1 MLTSQKFIES
11 DGAGS
16 VSYIFIDNVRFFSM
30 IAIVM
35 RHCERSL
42 FSDLH
47 VSSLERSITQF
58 RGFGV
63 LMFFVNSAF
72 LMAAWLARPNSSIR
86 TYWWGRL
93 NRVGKPWLI
102 WASVY
107 QIIEL
112 TKFFVRQETNL
123 SELTYQIWQNV
134 FFDVY
139 WFVPILL
146 FSLAVFLPLRCL
158 WRSWWFG
165 LILFLL
171 SLIYGVDQYS
181 RWFPPSH
188 TTAFFGYLFYL
199 WLGVQLFEHF
209 PKVQTWVWR
218 IQWRLVL
225 TILCLGFGL
234 MIVENKVM
242 LFFGFPNTYNALQI
256 SNQFYALVALIVLIK
271 LNVKLVPSFMNVR
284 KETYGIYLIHQII
297 GSVGRG
303 GIDVAVGLPK
313 SGASFFARLPE
324 MIQNPFARIGVW
336 VFWFGVVYTT
346 SVLAT
351 KALRHTNWAW
361 IVGEKN

>member
-16 VSYIFIDNVRFFSM
+16 VSYIFIDNVRFLSM

-123 SELTYQIWQNV
+123 SELT
-134 FFDVY
+134 
-139 WFVPILL
+139 
-146 FSLAVFLPLRCL
+146 
-158 WRSWWFG
+158 
-165 LILFLL
+165 
-171 SLIYGVDQYS
+171 
-181 RWFPPSH
+181 
-188 TTAFFGYLFYL
+188 
-199 WLGVQLFEHF
+199 E
-209 PKVQTWVWR
+209 TW
-218 IQWRLVL
+218 
-225 TILCLGFGL
+225 
-234 MIVENKVM
+234 
-242 LFFGFPNTYNALQI
+242 
-256 SNQFYALVALIVLIK
+256 S
-271 LNVKLVPSFMNVR
+271 
-284 KETYGIYLIHQII
+284 
-297 GSVGRG
+297 
-303 GIDVAVGLPK
+303 
-313 SGASFFARLPE
+313 
-324 MIQNPFARIGVW
+324 
-336 VFWFGVVYTT
+336 
-346 SVLAT
+346 
-351 KALRHTNWAW
+351 
-361 IVGEKN
+361 